1 MEIVVASTNI
11 HKVDEIGRIMA
22 LPGVKWLSL
31 ESVAGMPE
39 VIEDGET
46 FEANAEKKARETA
59 LFSGKWALADDSGLE
74 VDALDGAPGVYSA
87 RYAGE
92 PVSYERNNIKLMDAL
107 RGVGNRRARFVCV
120 AALCSPSGECRT
132 VRGACE
138 GTISGQPRGNQGF
151 GYDPLFIPQGHERT
165 FAEMSMPEKNVLSHR
180 GKAFRMAAVEWRLW
194 LQDAGL
200 L

>member
-11 HKVDEIGRIMA
+11 HKVEEIGRIMA

-39 VIEDGET
+39 VIEDGDT
-46 FEANAEKKARETA
+46 FEANAVKKARETA

-74 VDALDGAPGVYSA
+74 VAALEGAPGVYSA

-92 PVSYERNNIKLMDAL
+92 PVSYERNNCKLMDAL
-107 RGVGNRRARFVCV
+107 QGVSDRRARFVCV
-120 AALCSPSGECRT
+120 AALCSPADDFRT
-132 VRGACE
+132 VRGVCE
-138 GTISGQPRGNQGF
+138 GRISDMPRGNEGF
-151 GYDPLFIPQGHERT
+151 GYDPLFIPQGYDRT
-165 FAEMSMPEKNVLSHR
+165 FAEMCMQEKNAISHR
-180 GKAFRMAAVEWRLW
+180 GTAFRQAAGEWRLW
-194 LQDAGL
+194 LQEAGL